1 MNRLFAAVDRYW
13 YAPAPAERLALLRIA
28 CGAFAVVYLAVHAG
42 GFTSVARFD
51 PLQFEPVG
59 PLAPMT
65 SPLHPYAVYALH
77 AMTLLCGV
85 AFTLGAAFRVT
96 GPVFALLLLFLTSY
110 RSSWGMIFHTD
121 NLLTMHVLVL
131 GVSPAG
137 DALARGKSRTLPAPP
152 DGRYGWPI
160 RVLCAVT
167 TLTYLLA
174 GIAKLRTSGYDW
186 VSGDVLRTQIAY
198 DNLRK
203 IELGSIHSPL
213 GAWLV
218 SVAWIFPPLA
228 AVSLVLELGAPIAL
242 IGSRLAVY
250 WVALAWSFHLGVLA
264 TMAIAFPYPLS
275 TVAYLPFFPVE
286 RILEWRRLRAL
297 TRRV

>member
-65 SPLHPYAVYALH
+65 SPLHPYAVYSLH

-96 GPVFALLLLFLTSY
+96 GPAFALLLLFLTSY

-121 NLLTMHVLVL
+121 NLLTLHVLVL

-137 DALARGKSRTLPAPP
+137 EALAGGKSRTLPALP

-297 TRRV
+297 TRRL

>member
-1 MNRLFAAVDRYW
+1 MNRFFAAVDRYW
-13 YAPAPAERLALLRIA
+13 YGPAPAERLALLRVA
-28 CGAFAVVYLAVHAG
+28 CGAFAVVYLTVHAG

-51 PLQFEPVG
+51 PAGFEPIG
-59 PLAPMT
+59 PLAAMT

-77 AMTLLCGV
+77 VLTLLCGV

-96 GPVFALLLLFLTSY
+96 GPLFALLLLFMSSY

-121 NLLTMHVLVL
+121 NLLSLHVLIL
-131 GVSPAG
+131 GVSPAA
-137 DALARGKSRTLPAPP
+137 DALARGKVAPGSSTP
-152 DGRYGWPI
+152 HGRYGWPV
-160 RVLCAVT
+160 RAMCTVT

-174 GIAKLRTSGYDW
+174 GIAKLRTSGWDW

-203 IELGSIHSPL
+203 IELGSVHSPF

-218 SVAWIFPPLA
+218 SARWIFPPLA

-242 IGSRLAVY
+242 IGSRIAVY

-275 TVAYLPFFPVE
+275 MVAYLPFLPVE
-286 RILEWRRLRAL
+286 RALEWNRVRAL
-297 TRRV
+297 LGRT